1 MDLAGEIASQVGKTR
16 IRRPGRFARS
26 PAVRAGPIREPRS
39 PAAFIPPTS
48 VKISSLLLVTALLA
62 APLASARAGTVTPL
76 SDTALAAL
84 ARSHEQVFQSFS
96 GDAPISVVLQRG
108 DKQFVISGVTHV
120 RAVGS
125 VAEIAVNNGR
135 KYSVS
140 AGDIFFITND
150 TFGLK

>member
-1 MDLAGEIASQVGKTR
+1 MKV
-16 IRRPGRFARS
+16 
-26 PAVRAGPIREPRS
+26 
-39 PAAFIPPTS
+39 
-48 VKISSLLLVTALLA
+48 SSLLLVTALLA
-62 APLASARAGTVTPL
+62 APLFSAPAGTAISL

-84 ARSHEQVFQSFS
+84 ARSHEEVFQSLS

-108 DKQFVISGVTHV
+108 DKQFVISGVTRV